1 MARELRVVAI
11 LAAALTIS
19 VSSAHAQ
26 APGLQLGPAATAEL
40 KGEATFFQLRIPFGG
55 REQESVRP
63 TITLNAGPLYREQ
76 SDASY
81 LRGQYYAIPSVRMG
95 YSVDGDPVL
104 TVGSTDLTKKPPR
117 ARRQS
122 SSLLRFFRR

>member
-1 MARELRVVAI
+1 MARELCFVAI
-11 LAAALTIS
+11 LTAALTAS
-19 VSSAHAQ
+19 VSFAHAQ

-55 REQESVRP
+55 REQESIRP

-81 LRGQYYAIPSVRMG
+81 LRGQYYAIPSLRIG
-95 YSVDGDPVL
+95 HSLHADP
-104 TVGSTDLTKKPPR
+104 T
-117 ARRQS
+117 
-122 SSLLRFFRR
+122 